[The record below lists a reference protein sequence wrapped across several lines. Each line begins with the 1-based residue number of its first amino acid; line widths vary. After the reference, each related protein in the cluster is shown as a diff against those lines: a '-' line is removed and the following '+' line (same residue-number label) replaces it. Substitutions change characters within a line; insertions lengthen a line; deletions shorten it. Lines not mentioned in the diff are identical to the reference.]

1 MDRKVFWSLCLT
13 LAVSGCSLLPG
24 RTGSG
29 PEQLRPQMVPRTV
42 VISEERL
49 REGGKVFVNP
59 FVPGE
64 QVAFDEAFDRISLHV
79 VKGVLTVLQQA
90 PGLYT
95 LLGSDQADQAELLV
109 HGRVVEKRRQ
119 RVFEKLWK
127 RKTVYILKV
136 EGSIVTRDND
146 QTIMYFTHELRS
158 DDVDGFGALAED
170 VGRDVGRSVLMV
182 SQ

>member
-1 MDRKVFWSLCLT
+1 M
-13 LAVSGCSLLPG
+13 
-24 RTGSG
+24 
-29 PEQLRPQMVPRTV
+29 
-42 VISEERL
+42 
-49 REGGKVFVNP
+49 
-59 FVPGE
+59 
-64 QVAFDEAFDRISLHV
+64 
-79 VKGVLTVLQQA
+79 
-90 PGLYT
+90 
-95 LLGSDQADQAELLV
+95 GSDQADQAELLV